1 MSRLKEI
8 QESQNDFNNI
18 DYVSAEYV
26 TAWHLSDISI
36 TLAMLYDL
44 FTCEYTKEIHMNNNG
59 ISVVPCSEVKHESN
73 E

>member
-18 DYVSAEYV
+18 DYVSAEYA
-26 TAWHLSDISI
+26 TAYHLSDISI

-44 FTCEYTKEIHMNNNG
+44 FTCERTKEIHMNNNG
-59 ISVVPCSEVKHESN
+59 IRIVPCSEVRHDTDE
-73 E
+73 